1 MSAPA
6 RIPPRITVI
15 TVCRNALGILRPTVE
30 SVVSQGYPGL
40 EYWIVDGASTDGT
53 PEYLASLAP
62 RGVRYVSERDRGIA
76 DAMNKGVLLASGE
89 WIAHLHAGDTYLPG
103 ALVRVAEEASR
114 GEADVLCGSI
124 WKEEERGRTLY
135 RPEPRNLPLDMT
147 VHHPATWTRREV
159 FERLGGFDER
169 YPNAMDYDFFLRA
182 HVSGARFGVV
192 MDPLATMAG
201 GGQSER
207 SLWITLRET
216 HAIRRRALPR
226 GFGRSPAHLAWL
238 LARGWLRRLLQ
249 RAGLG
254 SVVAW
259 VRRRSALA
267 PKG

>member
-1 MSAPA
+1 MRAIDRSHPWVVEA
-6 RIPPRITVI
+6 RWR
-15 TVCRNALGILRPTVE
+15 
-30 SVVSQGYPGL
+30 SVSPQRVA
-40 EYWIVDGASTDGT
+40 V
-53 PEYLASLAP
+53 LACLAC
-62 RGVRYVSERDRGIA
+62 A
-76 DAMNKGVLLASGE
+76 F
-89 WIAHLHAGDTYLPG
+89 G
-103 ALVRVAEEASR
+103 ALAQSPAAPSYVIPSVEQTARDNERVKILTQELKNSEARLEALARRRAERLAA
-114 GEADVLCGSI
+114 ADVQAANDA
-124 WKEEERGRTLY
+124 EEERGRTLY